1 MDVSVIKEGSALKQ
15 QAAQLFFAKRQRSFG
30 EANAP

>member
-1 MDVSVIKEGSALKQ
+1 MDVSVNKEGSALKQ
-15 QAAQLFFAKRQRSFG
+15 KAAQLFFAKCQPSFG